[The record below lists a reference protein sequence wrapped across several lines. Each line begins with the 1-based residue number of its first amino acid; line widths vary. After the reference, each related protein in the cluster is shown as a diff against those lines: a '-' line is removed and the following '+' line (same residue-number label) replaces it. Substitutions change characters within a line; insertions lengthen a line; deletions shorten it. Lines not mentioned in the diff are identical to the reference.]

1 MFNLKA
7 EELDNKDPTNNGNI
21 YILVFEEEIVGEGDQ
36 RLAVDPFKGEIHAPS
51 GFKSSP
57 HDSEPPN

>member
-21 YILVFEEEIVGEGDQ
+21 YILVFEEEIVVT
-36 RLAVDPFKGEIHAPS
+36 LVYVLLYILHLYYP
-51 GFKSSP
+51 
-57 HDSEPPN
+57 